1 MDNSSSICCGR
12 TEPPAVIIVVMDARA
27 TQSPAA
33 SELPADRRA
42 PEASAQPLYLR
53 LAQHYRGAIRS
64 GVLVAGARM
73 PSVRAMTRLHRVS
86 LSTALQACRSLEGEG
101 LLEAR
106 PRSGYFVRKPR
117 RSALP
122 DACEPDLS
130 RPLDAAQYV
139 GVHDRVSNF
148 VATSEA
154 QPITVDFASAC
165 AAPQAYPAD
174 DLKSLALRAL
184 RRAPAILV
192 QTAPSAG
199 DASLRSALARRA
211 LDAGMHLTAADIV
224 ITQGCIEALN
234 IALRAVTSPGD
245 TVAVESPTY
254 YGLLQVLES
263 LGLRALEIPTS
274 PRTGLSIDAL
284 ELALRTHPVKAV
296 AVVPNFQNPLASV
309 MPDEH
314 KQRLVALC
322 DRANVALI
330 EDDTYGA
337 LADDNTTLSS
347 LKAWDRSG
355 NVIHCA
361 SLRKTLAPGMR
372 VGWISGGRRHAR
384 IQMLKYAQ
392 SRANDSLAQRTVGE
406 FIAST
411 AFDRHL
417 VRLRRALRAQREQVA
432 EAIAAHFPEGTRS
445 SVPQGSMMLWVE
457 LPAVVSSER
466 LFDTAL
472 AHGIRVVPGSLFS
485 NSDRFDHFMRIGCGQ
500 PFSSEHDRA
509 VRALGEMVCRAMR

>member
-1 MDNSSSICCGR
+1 MDTR
-12 TEPPAVIIVVMDARA
+12 
-27 TQSPAA
+27 SP
-33 SELPADRRA
+33 DT
-42 PEASAQPLYLR
+42 AQPLYLQ
-53 LAQHYRGAIRS
+53 LAQHYRGAIRT
-64 GVLVAGARM
+64 GVLAAGARM

-101 LLEAR
+101 LVEAR

-117 RSALP
+117 RNALP
-122 DACEPDLS
+122 DANEPDLS

-139 GVHDRVSNF
+139 GVHDRVSTF

-154 QPITVDFASAC
+154 QRVSVDFASAC
-165 AAPQAYPAD
+165 AAPDAYPVD
-174 DLKSLALRAL
+174 DLKNLALRAL
-184 RRAPAILV
+184 RRDPSMLV
-192 QTAPSAG
+192 ETAASAG
-199 DASLRSALARRA
+199 DPALRAALARRA

-234 IALRAVTSPGD
+234 IALRAVTQPGD

-284 ELALRTHPVKAV
+284 ELALRTHPGVKAV

-322 DRANVALI
+322 EEAGVALI

-337 LADDNTTLSS
+337 LADDNATLSS
-347 LKAWDRSG
+347 LKTWDRG
-355 NVIHCA
+355 GGVIHCA

-372 VGWISGGRRHAR
+372 VGWVSGGRWHAR
-384 IQMLKYAQ
+384 IRMLKFAQ
-392 SRANDSLAQRTVGE
+392 SRANDALAQRTVGE

-417 VRLRRALRAQREQVA
+417 VRLRRALRTQREQVA
-432 EAIAAHFPEGTRS
+432 EAIAQHFPQGTRS

-457 LPAVVSSER
+457 MPAPVSSPR

-472 AHGIRVVPGSLFS
+472 AHGIRVVPGTLFS
-485 NSDRFDHFMRIGCGQ
+485 NSDRFERFMRIGCGQ
-500 PFSSEHDRA
+500 PFVREHDEALRRLGDM
-509 VRALGEMVCRAMR
+509 VRRALR